1 MTTTLPTT
9 AVLTSAL
16 LLFAVPARAQQ
27 PAPTPTTPA
36 PTPTTPAPTP
46 GPEPTTAP
54 EPAPTPAP
62 EAPAATVEPAADP
75 AGTPTSM
82 PDEPPTVSAGY
93 DKGFTLATSDDQF
106 ELKAGVRSQFR
117 IEVFKADED
126 DAEFESHFV
135 IPRLRLQLEGFAFG
149 KANTYKVEFDMG
161 NKGSPTLKDF
171 FINHAFSDT
180 VQIRA
185 GQWKKPFS
193 RHEIV
198 SDFGSEFNERAIAN
212 EWAGAGRD
220 LGVAV
225 HSGYEKS
232 PDGIEWAAGVFN
244 GTGEKPKQTV
254 TCEDPMDPNT
264 CVPSTPSNVPA
275 DFDPELVAR
284 VGYNMGGIKG
294 YSEGDLEEGPMRLG
308 VAAGYRLNFNQLQKD
323 ADDALLLEHG
333 IELDGLLKVA
343 GFDAQAGLFFLKVGD
358 ADLDLGFLVQAGYFV
373 VPKVAQFAARFSLI
387 PDAAVT
393 DESLMETRLAF
404 DWYFQGHNFKWMTDA
419 GFLSSTAAE
428 TNDIQVRSQLQLVF

>member
-1 MTTTLPTT
+1 MTIPTT
-9 AVLTSAL
+9 AVLTSAFL
-16 LLFAVPARAQQ
+16 LLAVPAHAQPT
-27 PAPTPTTPA
+27 PAPTPPAPTPAPTTPA
-36 PTPTTPAPTP
+36 PVP

-54 EPAPTPAP
+54 EPAPAP
-62 EAPAATVEPAADP
+62 VNEAPTATPEPSADP
-75 AGTPTSM
+75 AGTPTNL
-82 PDEPPTVSAGY
+82 PEEPATVSAKY
-93 DKGFTLATSDDQF
+93 DKGFTLATSDDEF

-117 IEVFKADED
+117 IEMFKADED

-149 KANTYKVEFDMG
+149 KQNTYKVEFDMG
-161 NKGSPTLKDF
+161 NRGDPTLKDF
-171 FINHAFSDT
+171 YVNHAFNDT

-212 EWAGAGRD
+212 AWAGAGRD

-244 GTGEKPKQTV
+244 GTGEKPSQTV
-254 TCEDPMDPNT
+254 TCEDPADPET

-275 DFDPELVAR
+275 DFDPEFVAR
-284 VGYNMGGIKG
+284 VGWNTGGIKG

-308 VAAGYRLNFNQLQKD
+308 VAAGYRLNFNRLQKD
-323 ADDALLLEHG
+323 ADDALILEHG

-343 GFDAQAGLFFLKVGD
+343 GFDAQAGLFFLKVGE

-373 VPKVAQFAARFSLI
+373 VPKTAEFAARFSLI
-387 PDAAVT
+387 PDGAVE

-404 DWYFQGHNFKWMTDA
+404 DWYFHGHNFKWMTDA
-419 GFLSSTAAE
+419 GFLTSTAAE
-428 TNDIQVRSQLQLVF
+428 TNDIQARSQIQLVF